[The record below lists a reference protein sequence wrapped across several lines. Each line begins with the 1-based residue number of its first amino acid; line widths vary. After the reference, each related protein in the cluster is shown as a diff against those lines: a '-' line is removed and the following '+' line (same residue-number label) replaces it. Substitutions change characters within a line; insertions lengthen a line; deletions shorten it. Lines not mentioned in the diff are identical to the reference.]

1 MRFQSD
7 SEEDYSLQLTS
18 LIDVVFLL
26 LIFFMVSTSFVDFTR
41 RLDIE
46 LPEAESSAEVVEKK
60 SFLIEVGVEKRITL
74 NGKTVLLDNL
84 EGQVESGRRKRK
96 VQALTH
102 NQGGQA
108 PRLRLCD
115 QGDGPH
121 LRGGRSR
128 HLAGDEITTQGLGAL

>member
-46 LPEAESSAEVVEKK
+46 LPEAKSSAEVVEKK
-60 SFLIEVGVEKRITL
+60 SFLIEVGVKKRISL
-74 NGKTVLLDNL
+74 NGKTVPLDDL
-84 EGQVESGRRKRK
+84 ESELKAGVESGKFKPSLTVKADKRLDYGYVIK
-96 VQALTH
+96 VMGLISGA
-102 NQGGQA
+102 GI
-108 PRLRLCD
+108 RD
-115 QGDGPH
+115 I
-121 LRGGRSR
+121 S
-128 HLAGDEITTQGLGAL
+128 LATK

>member
-1 MRFQSD
+1 MRFQGD

-46 LPEAESSAEVVEKK
+46 LPEAKSSAEVVEKK

-74 NGKTVLLDNL
+74 NGKTVLLDDL
-84 EGQVESGRRKRK
+84 ESRLKAGVKSGKFKPSLTIKADKRLDYGYVIK
-96 VQALTH
+96 VMGLISGA
-102 NQGGQA
+102 GV
-108 PRLRLCD
+108 RD
-115 QGDGPH
+115 I
-121 LRGGRSR
+121 S
-128 HLAGDEITTQGLGAL
+128 LATK

>member
-1 MRFQSD
+1 MRFQGD

-46 LPEAESSAEVVEKK
+46 LPEAKSSAEVVEKK

-74 NGKTVLLDNL
+74 NGKTVLLDDL
-84 EGQVESGRRKRK
+84 ESRLKAGVESGKFKPSLTIKADKRLDYGYVIK
-96 VQALTH
+96 VMGLISVA
-102 NQGGQA
+102 GV
-108 PRLRLCD
+108 RD
-115 QGDGPH
+115 I
-121 LRGGRSR
+121 S
-128 HLAGDEITTQGLGAL
+128 LATK

>member
-1 MRFQSD
+1 MRFQGD

-46 LPEAESSAEVVEKK
+46 LPEAKSSAEVVEKK

-74 NGKTVLLDNL
+74 NGKTVLLDDL
-84 EGQVESGRRKRK
+84 ESRLKAGVESGKFKPSLTVKADKRLDYGYVIK
-96 VQALTH
+96 VMGLISGA
-102 NQGGQA
+102 GV
-108 PRLRLCD
+108 RD
-115 QGDGPH
+115 I
-121 LRGGRSR
+121 S
-128 HLAGDEITTQGLGAL
+128 LATK